1 MVKKYKFPQIQEE
14 RFLTESIFY
23 NQFEFDYYLYAFDD
37 LIYVGEYMPDGYT
50 SQGLNLFFKNPKG
63 YLYALN
69 QNLYCAVKYGS
80 SLKIKVGLAAGYYA
94 WKRVNHTKDDFKNDY
109 KISLFYKF
117 VGCILSPIIYVRYKN
132 KYKRFKNDTNTKH

>member
-1 MVKKYKFPQIQEE
+1 
-14 RFLTESIFY
+14 
-23 NQFEFDYYLYAFDD
+23 
-37 LIYVGEYMPDGYT
+37 MPDGYT